1 MATIRKRG
9 ARWQV
14 QVRRQ
19 GIQCISKSFLLR
31 ADAEAWGRQK
41 EVELDRGE
49 FVWQT
54 NANPKMTVG
63 DLLTRYLTEITPAKR
78 GNVPEAARIKTM
90 LKTELAATRLKLLK
104 SAHIASYRDQRLTKV
119 TKGSVRR
126 ELAILQHCIIIALR
140 EWQLIATNPMAGV
153 TKPADNPSRSRRPS
167 EAELQAIAVSLLC
180 VRNPVIRQVFQ
191 FALATG
197 MRRGEVLS
205 LEWQHVHWQNK
216 TAFLPMT
223 KNGER
228 RTVPLSPQALDVL
241 GHRARE
247 NTHDRA
253 KDITQLSGPVFPIT
267 ANAMRLAWER
277 MRTRAK
283 IKDLRFHDL
292 RHEAISRF
300 FEMGLSVPEVALI
313 SGHKDKRMLFR
324 YTHLRADDI
333 AQKIASISRKEE

>member
-19 GIQCISKSFLLR
+19 GIQCISRSFLLR

-78 GNVPEAARIKTM
+78 GDVPEAARIKTM
-90 LKTELAATRLKLLK
+90 LKAELATTRLKLLK
-104 SAHIASYRDQRLTKV
+104 SAHIASYRDHRLSKV
-119 TKGSVRR
+119 SQGSVRR
-126 ELAILQHCIIIALR
+126 EMAILQHCMGVAIR

-153 TKPADNPSRSRRPS
+153 TKPTDNQSRSRRPS
-167 EAELQAIAVSLLC
+167 ETELHSIAVSLLG
-180 VRNPVIRQVFQ
+180 VRNPVTRQVFQ

-205 LEWQHVHWQNK
+205 LEWQHVDWQNK

-247 NTHDRA
+247 NTHNSAEDT
-253 KDITQLSGPVFPIT
+253 TQLSGPVFPIT

-324 YTHLRADDI
+324 YTHLRAEDV
-333 AQKIASISRKEE
+333 AAKILSLARK